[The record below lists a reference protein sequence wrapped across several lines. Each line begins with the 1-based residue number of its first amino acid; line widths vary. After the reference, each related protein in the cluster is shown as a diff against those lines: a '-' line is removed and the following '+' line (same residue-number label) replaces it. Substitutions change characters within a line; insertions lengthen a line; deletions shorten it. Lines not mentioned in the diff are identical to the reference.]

1 MYVLLS
7 PCALFPDDELGSP
20 STSTVGKTE
29 EKDSS
34 DVDQSF
40 VSDERSEAAEV
51 PSEREEARS
60 EEPSEAATTAAATAT
75 ATATDEQ
82 HPEPAKASYL
92 QYSISELCYVLITNL
107 GTTVDELKDVG
118 VKLVTVSKPNVVFP
132 PEMCTLFG
140 WR

>member
-1 MYVLLS
+1 MCMYVLLS

-82 HPEPAKASYL
+82 HPEPAKASCQSIHGGGGCRL
-92 QYSISELCYVLITNL
+92 QRRRRLIRGCITLITVL
-107 GTTVDELKDVG
+107 
-118 VKLVTVSKPNVVFP
+118 
-132 PEMCTLFG
+132 
-140 WR
+140 